1 MCFSVFL
8 YHSMVLLLKRDKE
21 IRALLLVENYT
32 ILLYDHSAQSYH
44 IKVIPQ
50 YCTAHP
56 ELLIISCNQENEY
69 TRIPRT

>member
-1 MCFSVFL
+1 MTGSTTCALVFL
-8 YHSMVLLLKRDKE
+8 HHSMVLLPKRDKE

-32 ILLYDHSAQSYH
+32 ILLYDHPVESCH

-56 ELLIISCNQENEY
+56 ELLIISCNKGNE
-69 TRIPRT
+69 